1 MRTRDTQFKHTL
13 LSNSPHII
21 YDGLSSRMFGITNVQ
36 PTSGLAEE
44 IFLANT
50 NLVTDQSRYSDK
62 VYLLGVNREPLEFS
76 MRLFFDPHTFDERKF
91 QEMKKWFRQDTYKPF
106 RYDSGKEQDLDV
118 WVYAI
123 VTGQS
128 RAFHNAID
136 DGYIDFTFRTNA
148 PHRFSQIMEDEFD
161 FTETNTNKMES
172 AIKDGLYSLDENI
185 DKLNSRLRQSVKR
198 PELLSNNYLVEYY
211 ELINPLADKV
221 RQSLDMV
228 NSVFT
233 EYNKVKDVVNTYPTR
248 WNSERTKII
257 NNLNKMV
264 ANKPSRASSAYRRA
278 TTNMFAYSQV
288 NQNSRLNTDGS
299 DVYDANFV
307 SSKWIRVEPN
317 NTYVWKSHNGNI
329 VSPTVVY
336 FTENLEYVTT
346 DGFSSTQ
353 VVTIETAENV
363 AYIQISARKDNMGNW
378 KLEKGSEPTEYTAN
392 AVDLFPELRENNI
405 LDSIELNIGS
415 TDSIFGN
422 INNFIV
428 YINTISQRIDNTL
441 GLYPNIVSIYNF
453 GDLPCKPIIELT
465 VKDPVDIRIQNL
477 DTGESTTITNNVVG
491 EKITLL
497 NETEEIETS
506 RTAITGDYFKYDS
519 HDDNFITLGEFENQ
533 LQFFGSYK
541 VKITYQFKIL

>member
-36 PTSGLAEE
+36 PTNGLAEE

-91 QEMKKWFRQDTYKPF
+91 QEMKKWFRQETYKPF

-128 RAFHNAID
+128 RAYHNAID

-172 AIKDGLYSLDENI
+172 AIKDGLYSLDESM

-198 PELLSNNYLVEYY
+198 PELVSNDYLVEYY
-211 ELINPLADKV
+211 GLIKPLADAI
-221 RQSLDMV
+221 RQSLNTID
-228 NSVFT
+228 SVFT
-233 EYNKVKDVVNTYPTR
+233 EYKKVKSVVSTYPTR
-248 WNSERTKII
+248 WSTERTKIM

-264 ANKPSRASSAYRRA
+264 ANKPSRTSSAYRRA

-299 DVYDANFV
+299 DVYDASFV
-307 SSKWIRVEPN
+307 SSKWIKVEPN
-317 NTYVWKSHNGNI
+317 NTYVWKSHSGNV
-329 VSPTVVY
+329 VSPRVVY
-336 FTENLEYVTT
+336 FTENLDYITT
-346 DGFSSTQ
+346 DGFSSAE
-353 VVTIETAENV
+353 VITIKTGENV
-363 AYIQISARKDNMGNW
+363 EYIQISARKDNMGNW
-378 KLEKGSEPTEYTAN
+378 KLEKGSKPTGYTAN

-405 LDSIELNIGS
+405 LDSVELNINS

-465 VKDPVDIRIQNL
+465 VKDPLDIRIQNL
-477 DTGESTTITNNVVG
+477 DTGESTTITNNVGG

-541 VKITYQFKIL
+541 VKIIYQFKIL

>member
-36 PTSGLAEE
+36 PTNGLAEE

-128 RAFHNAID
+128 RAYHNAID

-172 AIKDGLYSLDENI
+172 AIKDGLYSLDESM

-198 PELLSNNYLVEYY
+198 PELVSNDYLVEYY
-211 ELINPLADKV
+211 ELIKPLADAV
-221 RQSLDMV
+221 RQSLNTVD
-228 NSVFT
+228 NVFT
-233 EYNKVKDVVNTYPTR
+233 EYKKVKDVVSTYPTR
-248 WNSERTKII
+248 WNTEKTKLI

-264 ANKPSRASSAYRRA
+264 ANKPSKASSSYRRA

-299 DVYDANFV
+299 DVYDANFI

-317 NTYVWKSHNGNI
+317 NTYVWKSHSGNI
-329 VSPTVVY
+329 VSPRVVY
-336 FTENLEYVTT
+336 FTENLDYITT
-346 DGFSSTQ
+346 DGFSSTE
-353 VVTIETAENV
+353 VVTIKTGENV

-378 KLEKGSEPTEYTAN
+378 KLEKGSKPTGYTAN
-392 AVDLFPELRENNI
+392 AVDLFPELRESNI
-405 LDSIELNIGS
+405 LDSIELNINS

-428 YINTISQRIDNTL
+428 YINTISQRVDNTL
-441 GLYPNIVSIYNF
+441 GIYPNIVSIYNF

-477 DTGESTTITNNVVG
+477 DTGESTTITNNVGG

>member
-36 PTSGLAEE
+36 PTNGLAEE

-128 RAFHNAID
+128 RAYHNAID

-172 AIKDGLYSLDENI
+172 AIKDGLYSLDESM

-198 PELLSNNYLVEYY
+198 PELVSNDYLVEYY
-211 ELINPLADKV
+211 ELIKPLADAI
-221 RQSLDMV
+221 RQSLNVV
-228 NSVFT
+228 NNVFT
-233 EYNKVKDVVNTYPTR
+233 EYKKVKDAVSIYPTR
-248 WNSERTKII
+248 WNTEKTKII
-257 NNLNKMV
+257 NNLNKIV
-264 ANKPSRASSAYRRA
+264 ANKPSKASSSYRRA

-317 NTYVWKSHNGNI
+317 NTYVWKSHSGNI
-329 VSPTVVY
+329 VSPRVVY
-336 FTENLEYVTT
+336 FTENLDYITT
-346 DGFSSTQ
+346 DGFSSAE
-353 VVTIETAENV
+353 VVTIKTGENV

-378 KLEKGSEPTEYTAN
+378 KLEKGSKPTAYTAN

-405 LDSIELNIGS
+405 LDSVELNINS

-441 GLYPNIVSIYNF
+441 GLYPNIASIYNF

-477 DTGESTTITNNVVG
+477 DTGESTTITNNVGG

-506 RTAITGDYFKYDS
+506 RTAVTGDYFKYDS

-541 VKITYQFKIL
+541 VKIIYQFKIL

>member
-36 PTSGLAEE
+36 PTNGLAEE

-128 RAFHNAID
+128 RAYHNAID

-172 AIKDGLYSLDENI
+172 AIKDGLYSLDESM

-198 PELLSNNYLVEYY
+198 PELVSNDYLVEYY
-211 ELINPLADKV
+211 ELIKPLADTV
-221 RQSLDMV
+221 RQSLSTVD
-228 NSVFT
+228 SVFT
-233 EYNKVKDVVNTYPTR
+233 EYKKVKDVVSTYPTR
-248 WNSERTKII
+248 WNTEKTKLI

-264 ANKPSRASSAYRRA
+264 ANKPSKASSSYRRA

-317 NTYVWKSHNGNI
+317 NTYVWKSHSGNI
-329 VSPTVVY
+329 VSPRVVY
-336 FTENLEYVTT
+336 FTENLDYITT
-346 DGFSSTQ
+346 DGFSSAE
-353 VVTIETAENV
+353 VVTIKTGENV

-378 KLEKGSEPTEYTAN
+378 KLEKGSKPTGYTAN
-392 AVDLFPELRENNI
+392 AVDLFPELRESNI
-405 LDSIELNIGS
+405 LDSVELNINS

-477 DTGESTTITNNVVG
+477 DTGESTTITNNVGG

>member
-36 PTSGLAEE
+36 PTNGLAEE

-128 RAFHNAID
+128 RAYHNAID

-161 FTETNTNKMES
+161 FTETNTNKMER
-172 AIKDGLYSLDENI
+172 AIKDGLYSLDASM

-198 PELLSNNYLVEYY
+198 SELVSNDYLAEYY
-211 ELINPLADKV
+211 ELIKPLADEV
-221 RQSLDMV
+221 RQSLNVV

-248 WNSERTKII
+248 WNTERTKII
-257 NNLNKMV
+257 NNLNKIV
-264 ANKPSRASSAYRRA
+264 ANKPSKASSAYRRA

-288 NQNSRLNTDGS
+288 NQNSRLNTYGS
-299 DVYDANFV
+299 DVYDANFI
-307 SSKWIRVEPN
+307 SSKWIKVEPN
-317 NTYVWKSHNGNI
+317 STYVWKSHSGNI
-329 VSPTVVY
+329 VSPRVVF
-336 FTENLEYVTT
+336 FTENLEYITT
-346 DGFSSTQ
+346 DGFSSTESLIIS
-353 VVTIETAENV
+353 TSENV
-363 AYIQISARKDNMGNW
+363 AYIQLSARKDNMGNW
-378 KLEKGSEPTEYTAN
+378 KLEKGSKPTGYTAN
-392 AVDLFPELRENNI
+392 AVDLFSELDEDNI
-405 LDSIELNIGS
+405 LDSIELNINS
-415 TDSIFGN
+415 TDYIFGN

-428 YINTISQRIDNTL
+428 YINTIYQKIDNTL
-441 GLYPNIVSIYNF
+441 GLYPNVVSIYNF
-453 GDLPCKPIIELT
+453 GDLPCKPIIELE

-477 DTGESTTITNNVVG
+477 DTGESTTITNNVGG

>member
-123 VTGQS
+123 ITGQS
-128 RAFHNAID
+128 KAFHNAID

-172 AIKDGLYSLDENI
+172 AIKDGLYSLDESI

-198 PELLSNNYLVEYY
+198 PELVSNDYLVEYY
-211 ELINPLADKV
+211 ELIKPLADVV
-221 RQSLDMV
+221 RQSLNTVD
-228 NSVFT
+228 NVFT
-233 EYNKVKDVVNTYPTR
+233 EYNKVKDAVSTYPTR
-248 WNSERTKII
+248 WNSERTKIV

-299 DVYDANFV
+299 DVHDSNFV

-317 NTYVWKSHNGNI
+317 NTYVWKSHSGNI
-329 VSPTVVY
+329 VSPRVVY
-336 FTENLEYVTT
+336 FTEGLEYITT
-346 DGFSSTQ
+346 DGFSSTESL
-353 VVTIETAENV
+353 TIKTSENV

-378 KLEKGSEPTEYTAN
+378 KLEKGSKPTGYTAN
-392 AVDLFPELRENNI
+392 AVDLFPELRENNM
-405 LDSIELNIGS
+405 LDSIELNIDS

-422 INNFIV
+422 ANNFIV
-428 YINTISQRIDNTL
+428 YINTTSQRIDNTL
-441 GLYPNIVSIYNF
+441 GIYPNIVSIYNF

-465 VKDPVDIRIQNL
+465 VKDPVDIRIRNL
-477 DTGESTTITNNVVG
+477 DTGESTTITNNVGG

-519 HDDNFITLGEFENQ
+519 HDDNFITLREFENQ
-533 LQFFGSYK
+533 LQFFGSYE
-541 VKITYQFKIL
+541 VKIIYQFKIL

>member
-36 PTSGLAEE
+36 PTNGLAEE

-128 RAFHNAID
+128 RAYHNAID

-161 FTETNTNKMES
+161 FTETNTNKMER
-172 AIKDGLYSLDENI
+172 AIKDGLYSLDASM

-198 PELLSNNYLVEYY
+198 SELVSNDYLAEYY
-211 ELINPLADKV
+211 ELIKPLADEV
-221 RQSLDMV
+221 RQSLNVV

-248 WNSERTKII
+248 WNTERTKII
-257 NNLNKMV
+257 NNLNKIV
-264 ANKPSRASSAYRRA
+264 ANKPSKASSAYRRA

-299 DVYDANFV
+299 DVYDANFI
-307 SSKWIRVEPN
+307 SSKWIKVEPN
-317 NTYVWKSHNGNI
+317 STYVWKSHSGNI
-329 VSPTVVY
+329 VSPRVVF
-336 FTENLEYVTT
+336 FTENLEYITT
-346 DGFSSTQ
+346 DGFSSTESLIIS
-353 VVTIETAENV
+353 TSENV
-363 AYIQISARKDNMGNW
+363 AYIQLSARKDNMGNW
-378 KLEKGSEPTEYTAN
+378 KLEKGSKPTGYTAN
-392 AVDLFPELRENNI
+392 AVDLLSELDEDNI
-405 LDSIELNIGS
+405 LDSIELNINS

-428 YINTISQRIDNTL
+428 YINTIYQKIDNTL
-441 GLYPNIVSIYNF
+441 GLYPNVVSIYNF
-453 GDLPCKPIIELT
+453 GDLPCKPIIELE

-477 DTGESTTITNNVVG
+477 DTGESTTITNNVGG

>member
-36 PTSGLAEE
+36 PTNGLAEE

-123 VTGQS
+123 ITGQS
-128 RAFHNAID
+128 KAFHNAID

-172 AIKDGLYSLDENI
+172 AITNGLYSLDESI

-198 PELLSNNYLVEYY
+198 PELVSNDYLVEYY
-211 ELINPLADKV
+211 ELIKPLADKV

-233 EYNKVKDVVNTYPTR
+233 EYNKVKNVVSTYPTR
-248 WNSERTKII
+248 WSTERTKII

-264 ANKPSRASSAYRRA
+264 ANNPSKASPSYRSSP
-278 TTNMFAYSQV
+278 TNMFAYSQV

-299 DVYDANFV
+299 DVYDASFV

-317 NTYVWKSHNGNI
+317 STYVWKSHSGNV
-329 VSPTVVY
+329 VSPRVAY
-336 FTENLEYVTT
+336 YTEYLDYITT
-346 DGFSSTQ
+346 DGFSSAE
-353 VVTIETAENV
+353 VITIKTGENV
-363 AYIQISARKDNMGNW
+363 GYIQISARKDNMGNW
-378 KLEKGSEPTEYTAN
+378 KLEKGSKPTGYTAN

-405 LDSIELNIGS
+405 LDSVELNINS

-428 YINTISQRIDNTL
+428 YINTISQRIDDTL

-477 DTGESTTITNNVVG
+477 DTGESTTITNNVGG

-506 RTAITGDYFKYDS
+506 RTAVTGDYFKYDS